1 MPRTILCTTGTSIA
15 AGCPELGRFQKK
27 GSVWDDEILQLNREI
42 ADRLSRYDMVT
53 AAGRIA
59 ASAELNSLE
68 RLHLCEGDEVVLLA
82 TDTADGHACAEMLSR
97 TIAQQ
102 WCGVRTKV
110 ERIEGLQVRD
120 AKRLREVGLTRFL
133 KVVLN
138 YVEDPQRRHGGGV
151 VFNPTGGFKGVVPFL
166 TVIGMLFRIKTVY
179 IFEFSEALIELP
191 PLPVGFDLQLFRRAR
206 PALAALRKE
215 GVLPEERFYKLIP
228 GFIEEERAYFQSLL
242 EVDGA
247 DATLSPL
254 AFTLT
259 EMEQSPRKTLWLS
272 PQAQGKLESLRGT
285 DRTRLEEILI
295 RFTNPIWRIGQ
306 SHRFP
311 SCELPV
317 FGNGKLPAR
326 IAAMFADERVYVCR
340 LFRLEEHEAYEAE
353 FAKLR
358 LKDFRNFDAFVEW
371 IPAISEDDMDLAEQ
385 SELEELRE
393 QVGAF
398 PERIAQE
405 TAALREK
412 IKQWVHRDE
421 ESRRN
426 AHDLRSQNAA
436 LQKQLKH
443 AQNVRGKAVAERPVE
458 NPSVA
463 PTIRRAPVSPAP
475 ELKGTIQEA
484 IFMRRRPNG
493 KTLDFQVN
501 HSGKSWEGSL
511 SLKDSPDLDL
521 LLPGTTIKVRVT
533 GVSGKRL
540 QLALPR
546 S

>member
-27 GSVWDDEILQLNREI
+27 ASDWDDDISQLNREI
-42 ADRLSRYDMVT
+42 ADRLTRYNLTT

-68 RLHLCEGDEVVLLA
+68 RLRMDEGDEVVLLA

-97 TIAQQ
+97 TIEHE
-102 WCGVRTKV
+102 WRGVRTTV
-110 ERIEGLQVRD
+110 ERIGGLQVRD

-133 KVVLN
+133 QVVLR

-151 VFNPTGGFKGVVPFL
+151 VLNPTGGFKGVVPFL
-166 TVIGMLFRIKTVY
+166 TVVGMLFRVKTVY
-179 IFEFSEALIELP
+179 VFEFSEALIELP

-228 GFIEEERAYFQSLL
+228 AFQEEERAYFQSLL

-247 DATLSPL
+247 DVTLSPL

-259 EMEQSPRKTLWLS
+259 EMEQSGRKALWLS
-272 PQAQGKLESLRGT
+272 PQARGKLETLQGT
-285 DRTRLEEILI
+285 DRARLDEVLT
-295 RFTNPIWRIGQ
+295 RFTNPIWRVGQ

-311 SCELPV
+311 GCELPV
-317 FGNGKLPAR
+317 FGNRKLPFR
-326 IAAMFADERVYVCR
+326 IAAIFAGERAYVCR
-340 LFRLEEHEAYEAE
+340 LFRVEEHEAYETE

-371 IPAISEDDMDLAEQ
+371 IPPVTEDELDLAEQ

-393 QVGAF
+393 RVGAF
-398 PERIAQE
+398 PERIAEE
-405 TAALREK
+405 TAALRGKMQEMVRSAK
-412 IKQWVHRDE
+412 
-421 ESRRN
+421 ESRKS
-426 AHDLRSQNAA
+426 AHDLKTQNAA
-436 LQKQLKH
+436 LQQQLKR
-443 AQNVRGKAVAERPVE
+443 AQKVIAKAVAQAPVE
-458 NPSVA
+458 NSSAA
-463 PTIRRAPVSPAP
+463 PTIQSAPGSPPP

-484 IFMRRRPNG
+484 NFVRSRRNG
-493 KTLDFQVN
+493 KTLDFQIN
-501 HSGKSWEGSL
+501 HAGKSWEGSL
-511 SLKDSPDLDL
+511 SIKDSPSLGL
-521 LLPGTTIKVRVT
+521 LLPGATLNVRVT
-533 GVSGKRL
+533 GIAGKRL
-540 QLALPR
+540 QLALAH